1 MRDLSI
7 VFYTMCAN
15 VIIILTLCCLI
26 LKDIYNIY
34 IVIFLGFLGLIFLL
48 ISCSSLRRISNNTY
62 KREWEKLFKIF
73 RKVRHDFQ
81 NNLQIIYG
89 MIQLAKYDLVLKY
102 IMKIKRADEN
112 ISLICNLSEPKLICY
127 LLELV
132 FLFREKDISITV
144 KINCDETPDI
154 PSEKYIKVKNYVSKL
169 KPCEGN
175 KNFILVLDDSDIR
188 VYPNNLEER
197 NR

>member
-1 MRDLSI
+1 
-7 VFYTMCAN
+7 MCAN
-15 VIIILTLCCLI
+15 MMIILTLCYLL
-26 LKDIYNIY
+26 LKNIYNIY
-34 IVIFLGFLGLIFLL
+34 IVIFLVFLGLIFLL

-62 KREWEKLFKIF
+62 KREWKKLFQIF

-89 MIQLAKYDLVLKY
+89 MIQLSKYDSALKY
-102 IMKIKRADEN
+102 IMNIKKSDES

-132 FLFREKDISITV
+132 FLFRERDINITV

-154 PSEKYIKVKNYVSKL
+154 SSEKYIKVKNYVSKL
-169 KPCEGN
+169 DEGEEN
-175 KNFILVLDDSDIR
+175 KDFILLLDDSDIR